1 MKTFV
6 TVSFSFLV
14 FFLIMIPQVL
24 ISKYVLG
31 IYFNEGLVY
40 GVMFISFYISSMII
54 IPKYFKQLK

>member
-6 TVSFSFLV
+6 IVFFSFLI

>member
-6 TVSFSFLV
+6 TVFFSFLV

>member
-6 TVSFSFLV
+6 TVFFSFLI
-14 FFLIMIPQVL
+14 FFLIMIPQIL
-24 ISKYVLG
+24 INKYVLG

-40 GVMFISFYISSMII
+40 GVMFIAFYISSMII

>member
-6 TVSFSFLV
+6 TVFFSFLI